1 MSAKSGRAFFFL
13 FWERMNALAELEADP
28 VAQDGGCARPDS
40 LFGWWSIEP
49 QRFERM
55 FGMAKEADLE
65 ALRKEVRKAKKE
77 AARSTA
83 ASSEPEQL
91 YNLTS
96 DGLAIVEIA
105 GPMTKYETSFSSLF
119 GGTSTLRTR
128 RALRAAA
135 RNPEVLGIMVRID
148 SPGGSVAG
156 TSDLADEIRAADAR
170 KPTYA
175 FADDLMASAAL
186 WAGTQGRKLFA
197 NKGAEVGSI
206 GAYGRVY
213 DTSGMYAQRSVKVHV
228 ISSAPPIKGAGV
240 EGTEITPAQIAEF
253 QREIKD
259 LADIFVTALAEGRGM
274 TKERAQQLHTGQV
287 WTASKAKDLG
297 LIDDVVSFDEAMRRL
312 RSEAMT
318 EKDAQAAMEL
328 AKEAEEKASREKTA
342 REASDKENEEL
353 KARLQKLEGDARKK
367 RFVAEAETLG
377 LPADMAEV
385 LDKVESAVGT
395 EVYGKVAEAF
405 KARGAQVAAGA
416 LFKENGTATAP
427 ASGATPVEKLQALA
441 EGLVKAGKAKDMS
454 EALVIAA
461 RENPEIYSAHV
472 ADQRKR

>member
-1 MSAKSGRAFFFL
+1 
-13 FWERMNALAELEADP
+13 MNPVAELEAEP

-65 ALRKEVRKAKKE
+65 ALRKEARKAKKE
-77 AARSTA
+77 AVKVA
-83 ASSEPEQL
+83 AASEPEQL
-91 YNLTS
+91 YSLTG
-96 DGLAIVEIA
+96 DGLAVIEIS

-135 RNPEVLGIMVRID
+135 RNPEVLGIMVRFD

-156 TSDLADEIRAADAR
+156 TSDLADDMRAADAR

-175 FADDLMASAAL
+175 FAEDLMASAAL

-197 NKGAEVGSI
+197 NKGAEIGSI

-213 DTSGMYAQRSVKVHV
+213 DTSGVYAQRSVKVHV

-240 EGTEITPAQIAEF
+240 EGTEITPAQLAEF
-253 QREIKD
+253 KREVKD
-259 LADIFVTALAEGRGM
+259 LADIFVNALAEGRGM
-274 TKERAQQLHTGQV
+274 TMERAQQLHTGQV

-318 EKDAQAAMEL
+318 EKDAQAAMDL
-328 AKEAEEKASREKTA
+328 AKEAEDKAAREKTA
-342 REASDKENEEL
+342 REAADKENGEL

-367 RFVAEAETLG
+367 RFDEEAKAFG
-377 LPADMAEV
+377 LAADFAGHLDAIEAAVKPEVYQALVTQLKAASEQSKTAALFSEKGTAAAAAGTTATEQIQALAAGLVKSGEAKDMAEG
-385 LDKVESAVGT
+385 L
-395 EVYGKVAEAF
+395 KVA
-405 KARGAQVAAGA
+405 AR
-416 LFKENGTATAP
+416 K
-427 ASGATPVEKLQALA
+427 
-441 EGLVKAGKAKDMS
+441 
-454 EALVIAA
+454 
-461 RENPEIYSAHV
+461 NPELYAAHV
-472 ADQRKR
+472 ADQRKK